1 MALNRYPAWKNG
13 LIVLIVILG
22 IIYALPNLFGENP
35 ALQILGTRGQ
45 TIDQALVNQ
54 IDTELKDKG
63 YAVKDITHNDKS
75 ILIRLLNAD
84 EQLPAQEDLKTLLG
98 NNYIVA
104 LSLAPAAPQWLQ
116 NIGATPLKLGLDLRG
131 GVHFL
136 MEVDIESALRQRLE
150 SYQNEIRAALRKENI
165 RYSGIELNRQNQ
177 LVIRF
182 KDKLMEQKASDFL
195 KREFDQLS
203 FLPSDVATNAYALV
217 GGFTQTAETEIRDY
231 VMEQSMTTLRNR
243 VNELGVSEASVE
255 RQGTQRII
263 VQLPGILD
271 TARAKEIIGKTAT
284 VQFLLVDE
292 NADPY
297 AAVRGRIPP
306 SDKVIY
312 DREGEPHVFHS
323 RVILSGNQIIG
334 ATSSYDEYNRPEVN
348 IRIGGNTRNF
358 TKTTQENI
366 GKAMGTIYIET
377 RYEPKIINGEE
388 KRVKQTVEEVIS
400 IATIQSALG
409 NRFRIT
415 GLASPEEAR
424 NLALL
429 LRAGALPAPIDIIE
443 ERTIGPSL
451 GEENIKKGFLSVLV
465 GLILLLVFMLF
476 YYNAFGII
484 ADIALIVNLVL
495 LLSILSAIGA
505 TLTLPGIAGILL
517 TLGMAVDANVLIFER
532 IREEL
537 RNKTSPQ
544 AAIYAGFEKAL
555 STIVDANLTTFI
567 AAMALFS
574 IGSGPVRGFAITLSI
589 GLITSVFSA
598 TMVSRAIVNGF
609 FGNRRL
615 KKLPIGV

>member
-75 ILIRLLNAD
+75 ILIRLLNVD